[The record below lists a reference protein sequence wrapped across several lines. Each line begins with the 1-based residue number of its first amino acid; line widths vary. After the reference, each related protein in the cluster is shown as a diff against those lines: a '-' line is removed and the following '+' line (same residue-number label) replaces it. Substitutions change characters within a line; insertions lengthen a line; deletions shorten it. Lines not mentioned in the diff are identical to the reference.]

1 MRRTLTIVLSSA
13 VIVAG
18 FALAS
23 LHVAAQEKKS
33 GTLILRGDMVYFS
46 GGGKPK
52 NCTLNNVFKHGDPV
66 GFRIEAVDPQTGQHV
81 EPEAQLVVHL
91 NYAGTTKD
99 IPMRWHAN
107 EKTPTYQFWVAKWIV
122 PDDAPTGIVR
132 FTVTAKDKYGRTG
145 EFKPF
150 DVEASKLTVVADG
163 PSNS

>member
-13 VIVAG
+13 VIVTG

-52 NCTLNNVFKHGDPV
+52 NCNLSNIYKHGDPI
-66 GFRIEAVDPQTGQHV
+66 GFRIQALDPETGEHV
-81 EPEAQLVVHL
+81 ESDAQLVVHL
-91 NYAGTTKD
+91 TYGGQTKD
-99 IPMRWHAN
+99 LPMRWRATAQQP
-107 EKTPTYQFWVAKWIV
+107 ERTFWVAKWIV
-122 PDDAPTGIVR
+122 PEDAPTGIVR

-150 DVEASKLTVVADG
+150 DVEASQLTIVADG
-163 PSNS
+163 PSNN